1 MGISD
6 WISAIAAVIGI
17 GLSVFVYY
25 QGRKHDRKIDKRDER
40 RHYNTM
46 DQNMKQFYINIIQNY
61 PIFHWAISLWYTIQ
75 IEYV

>member
-46 DQNMKQFYINIIQNY
+46 DQNMKQFLYQY
-61 PIFHWAISLWYTIQ
+61 HSELPYLPLC
-75 IEYV
+75 